1 MIPTSIGKDVRA
13 NPVVKAYLI
22 AIQAHA
28 DSLGILFTKP
38 DQRKQRYGSDASGES
53 GDAPDSAIEMFETPT
68 GPVPSSPYS
77 AGPPPSSPYSTGFP
91 TPSIDEAEEYE
102 SYLDL
107 TPPEPCEPPPP
118 PPPPKALARSTS
130 SQRSA
135 TPTRPPPLLRP
146 NTAKPDYTFG
156 LRPDSA
162 LGPNPDSPLQVPRR
176 TTSLRLADVAL
187 FSARD
192 EPRQPSTTVTRIDS
206 DTDLVHPKGIG
217 RFFGH
222 VRNKLSNSTLAESPQ
237 FSPQPWPSTS
247 TVTVITS
254 NSDSSTVRRSTSK
267 RLSAAIKLLPA
278 PPKTAAPMAPPE
290 PDNVFGVSLSKSM
303 QIASSAA
310 RTHHGGDSKGA
321 SRRDFPLCLL
331 KCATYLRTQG
341 LDTPEIFSSQVD
353 EDLVAALQTIF
364 STGPDYGEDM
374 DLSVFG
380 PRAAAELIVRYLS
393 QLPKPLVPEG
403 VARRWVKLSRQATV
417 AGLAAS
423 RFDECIDF
431 WEEALGGMKGPSRN
445 ALKLLLNLW
454 GDVADHAQQ
463 NEMTAERLAGTLV
476 KPLLHTAPGSFY
488 TDLML
493 GLAFII
499 RKRSEY
505 SMLLQGEGRRSNAAF
520 RP

>member
-28 DSLGILFTKP
+28 DSYGILFTKP
-38 DQRKQRYGSDASGES
+38 DQRKRYGSDASDES
-53 GDAPDSAIEMFETPT
+53 GDAPDSAIEMFEP
-68 GPVPSSPYS
+68 P

-91 TPSIDEAEEYE
+91 NPSIDEVEEYE
-102 SYLDL
+102 SYLNL
-107 TPPEPCEPPPP
+107 ASPPEPSEPPPP
-118 PPPPKALARSTS
+118 PPPPKAFGRSAS

-146 NTAKPDYTFG
+146 NTAKPDYTYG
-156 LRPDSA
+156 LRPDSG
-162 LGPNPDSPLQVPRR
+162 LGPVPDSPLQVPRR

-187 FSARD
+187 FAARD
-192 EPRQPSTTVTRIDS
+192 EPMRPSTTVTRIDS
-206 DTDLVHPKGIG
+206 DADSLRPRGVG

-222 VRNKLSNSTLAESPQ
+222 VRNKLSNSTLAES
-237 FSPQPWPSTS
+237 QPHPDAWPT
-247 TVTVITS
+247 TMTVITS
-254 NSDSSTVRRSTSK
+254 NSDRSSLRRSTSK

-278 PPKTAAPMAPPE
+278 PPKTAAPVPPPE

-331 KCATYLRTQG
+331 KCATYLRHEG
-341 LDTPEIFSSQVD
+341 LDTPDIFGSHVD

-374 DLSVFG
+374 ELHVFG
-380 PRAAAELIVRYLS
+380 PRAAAELIVQYLS
-393 QLPKPLVPEG
+393 LLPKPLVPEG

-417 AGLAAS
+417 AGLASS

-445 ALKLLLNLW
+445 VLKLLLNLW

-463 NEMTAERLAGTLV
+463 NEMTAERLAGSLV
-476 KPLLHTAPGSFY
+476 KPLLHTPPGNYY

-520 RP
+520 RA